1 MLVHVNPLAL
11 FSSPVLL
18 CLSKFFT
25 IFYYLLQETEHD
37 LQRPRP
43 TGMDNPLRSSSV
55 VVLCYELRFKVPG
68 SAGMASLKFLGHVL
82 GHGY

>member
-1 MLVHVNPLAL
+1 MI
-11 FSSPVLL
+11 
-18 CLSKFFT
+18 CKD
-25 IFYYLLQETEHD
+25 QD
-37 LQRPRP
+37 LQAWTNEP

-55 VVLCYELRFKVPG
+55 VVLCYELRFGVPG